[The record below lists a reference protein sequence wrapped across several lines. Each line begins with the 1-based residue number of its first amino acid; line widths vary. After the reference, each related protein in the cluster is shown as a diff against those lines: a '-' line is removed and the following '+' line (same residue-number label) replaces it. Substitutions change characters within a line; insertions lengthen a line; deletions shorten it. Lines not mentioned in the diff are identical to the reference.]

1 MYVVLALLL
10 LGVLIIA
17 HEAGHFW
24 AARACGIGVQ
34 EFSMGMG
41 PLIAKWKSRKGT
53 QFSIRLLPIG
63 GYCQFYGED
72 EDKPDP
78 RAFNNQAVWKRAV
91 TIVSGPL
98 MNFVI
103 AFLVIALFMSLCGVS
118 VVVPKV
124 AELEENA
131 QMAGLQIGDEILA
144 VNGAEMADSNAIVQ
158 AIAESGGS
166 AVTLTVRRDGE
177 TVDLTLTPFY
187 DADAGRY
194 RVGFSFG
201 RETMRMPIWNS
212 VPFSVQYNIE
222 SVKAILDALRNMLF
236 KGQGV
241 EDVTGPVGTIYVIQE
256 VTQQGGFEVYLE
268 MLALI
273 SVNLGVMNL
282 LPIPGLDG
290 SRLLFLLVEA
300 IRRKPVKRELEGAIH
315 LAGFALLMGLMVLLT
330 YKDIMRFFVKG

>member
-53 QFSIRLLPIG
+53 QFSVRLLPIG
-63 GYCQFYGED
+63 GFCQFYGED
-72 EDKPDP
+72 EDEPDP

-91 TIVSGPL
+91 TVASGPL
-98 MNFVI
+98 MNFLV
-103 AFLVIALFMSLCGVS
+103 AFLVIVLFMSVIGINTI
-118 VVVPKV
+118 VPKIAQV
-124 AELEENA
+124 EENA
-131 QMAGLQIGDEILA
+131 QAAGLQVGDTIVS
-144 VNGAEMADSNAIVQ
+144 VNGAEMTNYQQISQ
-158 AIAESGGS
+158 AIAASEGND
-166 AVTLTVRRDGE
+166 VTLGVKRGRE
-177 TVDLTLTPFY
+177 ELSLTLTPFY
-187 DADAGRY
+187 DEEAGRF

-201 RETMRMPIWNS
+201 QERVRTS
-212 VPFSVQYNIE
+212 VLTSIPFSVQYNVE
-222 SVKAILDALRNMLF
+222 SVKLILSTLKDLVF

-241 EDVTGPVGTIYVIQE
+241 DDVTGPVGTVYVIQE
-256 VTQQGGFEVYLE
+256 VTQQGGLDVYLE
-268 MLALI
+268 LIALI

-290 SRLLFLLVEA
+290 SRLLFLLIEA
-300 IRRKPVKRELEGAIH
+300 VRRKPVKREWEGAIH
-315 LAGFALLMGLMVLLT
+315 AAGFILLMGLMVLLT

>member
-53 QFSIRLLPIG
+53 QFSVRLLPIG
-63 GYCQFYGED
+63 GFCQFYGED
-72 EDKPDP
+72 EDEPDP

-91 TIVSGPL
+91 TVASGPL
-98 MNFVI
+98 MNFLV
-103 AFLVIALFMSLCGVS
+103 AFLVIVLFMSVIGINTI
-118 VVVPKV
+118 VPKIAQV
-124 AELEENA
+124 EENA
-131 QMAGLQIGDEILA
+131 QAAGLQVGDTIVS
-144 VNGAEMADSNAIVQ
+144 VNGAEMTNYQQISQ
-158 AIAESGGS
+158 AIATSEGND
-166 AVTLTVRRDGE
+166 VTLGVKRGKE
-177 TVDLTLTPFY
+177 ELSLTLTPFY
-187 DADAGRY
+187 DEEAGRF

-201 RETMRMPIWNS
+201 QERVRTS
-212 VPFSVQYNIE
+212 VLTSIPFSVQYNVE
-222 SVKAILDALRNMLF
+222 SVKLILSTLKDLVF

-241 EDVTGPVGTIYVIQE
+241 DDVTGPVGTVYVIQE
-256 VTQQGGFEVYLE
+256 VTQQGGLDVYLE
-268 MLALI
+268 LIALI

-290 SRLLFLLVEA
+290 SRLLFLLIEA
-300 IRRKPVKRELEGAIH
+300 VRRKPVKREWEGAIH
-315 LAGFALLMGLMVLLT
+315 AAGFILLMGLMVLLT

>member
-53 QFSIRLLPIG
+53 QFSVRLLPIG
-63 GYCQFYGED
+63 GFCQFYGED
-72 EDKPDP
+72 EDEPDP

-91 TIVSGPL
+91 TVASGPL
-98 MNFVI
+98 MNFLV
-103 AFLVIALFMSLCGVS
+103 AFLVIVLFMSVIGINTI
-118 VVVPKV
+118 VPKIAQV
-124 AELEENA
+124 EENA
-131 QMAGLQIGDEILA
+131 QAAGLQVGDTIVS
-144 VNGAEMADSNAIVQ
+144 VNGAEMTNYQQISQ
-158 AIAESGGS
+158 AIAASEGND
-166 AVTLTVRRDGE
+166 VTLGVKRGKE
-177 TVDLTLTPFY
+177 ELSLTLTPFY
-187 DADAGRY
+187 DDEAGRY

-201 RETMRMPIWNS
+201 QERVRMS
-212 VPFSVQYNIE
+212 VLTSIPFSVQYNVE
-222 SVKAILDALRNMLF
+222 SVKLILSTLKDLVF

-241 EDVTGPVGTIYVIQE
+241 DDVTGPVGTVYVIQE
-256 VTQQGGFEVYLE
+256 VTQQGGLDVYLE
-268 MLALI
+268 LIALI

-290 SRLLFLLVEA
+290 SRLLFLLIEA
-300 IRRKPVKRELEGAIH
+300 VRRKPVKREWEGAIH
-315 LAGFALLMGLMVLLT
+315 AAGFILLMGLMVLLT